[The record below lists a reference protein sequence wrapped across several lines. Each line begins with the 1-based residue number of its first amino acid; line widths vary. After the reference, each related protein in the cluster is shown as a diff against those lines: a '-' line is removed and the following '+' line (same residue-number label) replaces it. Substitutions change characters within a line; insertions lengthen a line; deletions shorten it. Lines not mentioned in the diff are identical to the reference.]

1 MSKIIG
7 AIAGFFKK
15 DQNVSRNGSYTERQS
30 SKKGVI
36 FDTLIQFFEEDDWD
50 IAQIEAKSVLTINYT
65 GKNSRWLCVAIVKE
79 LQEQFIFY
87 SVVPAEVPQK
97 KQLAILKLLTKI
109 NYELAVGNFE
119 MDFTDNSICCKTSID
134 VEGDR
139 ITTALIRQV
148 VNPNLEIMDIYLPE
162 IMATIRGG
170 ISQEILDSIMS
181 DVIGKIPVTNDLIYE
196 YFPVFV
202 EITQEATPL
211 QPKLLPDSQVCLDTS
226 SVVVPHKVEPFSVTN
241 VRVAFECPRL
251 FYLGY
256 RFGGM
261 TMFLPSGN
269 SLGIGKSFHQLSE
282 QFIKLAQQ
290 DSHFQSLLEP
300 EPSQIQVEAIAAQ
313 MQQLFY
319 GQIFFPHLQEASK
332 HDPGKA
338 PALLRLWQGL
348 TGLIRRWAE
357 LMLKNRS
364 YCAAAEVLSKTFI
377 AQELSVKHYFSLAN
391 GTKQLVQGRF
401 DSLVYDFEQHRLCVV
416 EYKTYQSVDP
426 SAQLAQ
432 VALYSYMLREKVG
445 LPINSAVYCVLPDLQ
460 ELTFS
465 WEQLENTVHQLIP
478 QKLQQMQ
485 QWLNWSQFNP
495 DPPPPTA
502 QPHLCRIC
510 PQQTK
515 CQTFFTAT
523 NSQSNASHQQ
533 SSAQSQTAIEAH
545 EGTLRLILPEPTADV
560 TLGNTTPID
569 ANALG
574 EKLVTALRHFG
585 VATEYQAAIIGPAFI
600 RVKLKPS
607 LGVKVGAIM
616 KLSDDLRVQLGLE
629 FRPLIAPQSGYVSV
643 DLPRPDRQIARFE
656 QYVQRELS
664 PCLGPIKMA
673 IGVNM
678 NGNLVEAD
686 LSDSNT
692 CHFLVG
698 GTSGSGKSEFLR
710 SLVLSLLVRHSAK
723 TLQIVL
729 IDPKRVTFPDFEQLP
744 WLYTPVIKDDT
755 EAIDLMVQLVQE
767 MQQRYQQ
774 FEQAGCIDINT
785 YNQKMNSKN
794 GQLLPRIVCI
804 FDEYADFMNEKEICK
819 ALEQSIKRLGA
830 MARAA
835 GIHLIIATQRPE
847 AKVVTPLI
855 KSNLPGRV
863 ALRTASEADSK
874 IILGET
880 YTDAAY
886 LLGKGDLLYQSGA
899 SLLRLQSLLV
909 MDIKLPKYS

>member
-1 MSKIIG
+1 MLYLTKDTEIRPVITKLTSSKILWL
-7 AIAGFFKK
+7 
-15 DQNVSRNGSYTERQS
+15 DTEVADYNTSNPRLS
-30 SKKGVI
+30 
-36 FDTLIQFFEEDDWD
+36 LIQVLADAKDLTGDSVYLLDVLEKPDLVTFFVNQIMKNPKLEKVFHNASFDLRFLGKDLAKNVTCTWKLAKKIPIDILAVPDLKLKTLAEKLCQFSTVDKTEQGSDWG
-50 IAQIEAKSVLTINYT
+50 QRPLSV
-65 GKNSRWLCVAIVKE
+65 
-79 LQEQFIFY
+79 
-87 SVVPAEVPQK
+87 
-97 KQLAILKLLTKI
+97 KQLDYATMDPVYLAQVHLRLL
-109 NYELAVGNFE
+109 EL
-119 MDFTDNSICCKTSID
+119 
-134 VEGDR
+134 
-139 ITTALIRQV
+139 
-148 VNPNLEIMDIYLPE
+148 VN
-162 IMATIRGG
+162 
-170 ISQEILDSIMS
+170 Q
-181 DVIGKIPVTNDLIYE
+181 GKEP
-196 YFPVFV
+196 
-202 EITQEATPL
+202 TPL
-211 QPKLLPDSQVCLDTS
+211 QQQL
-226 SVVVPHKVEPFSVTN
+226 PFSVTN

-251 FYLGY
+251 FFLGY
-256 RFGGM
+256 RFGGK

-282 QFIKLAQQ
+282 EFIKLTQQ

-319 GQIFFPHLQEASK
+319 EQIFFPHLQEASK
-332 HDPGKA
+332 NEPGKA
-338 PALLRLWQGL
+338 PALLQLWQGL
-348 TGLIRRWAE
+348 TSLIRLWAE
-357 LMLKNRS
+357 LLLKNRR
-364 YCAAAEVLSKTFI
+364 YCTAAEVLTKTFI

-391 GTKQLVQGRF
+391 GTQQLVQGRF
-401 DSLVYDFEQHRLCVV
+401 DSLVYDFEKHRLCVV

-485 QWLNWSQFNP
+485 QWLNWSQFNL

-502 QPHLCRIC
+502 QSHLCQIC

-523 NSQSNASHQQ
+523 NSQPTDSHPP
-533 SSAQSQTAIEAH
+533 SSAQSRTVIKADER
-545 EGTLRLILPEPTADV
+545 TTDV
-560 TLGNTTPID
+560 TVGTTTHTD

-585 VATEYQAAIIGPAFI
+585 IGTEYQGAVSGPAFI
-600 RVKLKPS
+600 RVKLKPN
-607 LGVKVGAIM
+607 LGVKVGSIIR
-616 KLSDDLRVQLGLE
+616 LSDDLRVQLGLE
-629 FRPLIAPQSGYVSV
+629 FRPRIAPQAGYVSV

-656 QYVQRELS
+656 EYVQPELS
-664 PCLGPIKMA
+664 PGLGPIKIA

-698 GTSGSGKSEFLR
+698 GTTGSGKSEFLR
-710 SLVLSLLVRHSAK
+710 SLLLSLLVRHSAN

-729 IDPKRVTFPDFEQLP
+729 IDPKRVTFSDFEQLP
-744 WLYTPVIKDDT
+744 WLYTPVIKQDT
-755 EAIDLMVQLVQE
+755 EAIDLMVQLVEE

-774 FEQAGCIDINT
+774 FEQAGCNDINT
-785 YNQKMNSKN
+785 YNQKMNSQN
-794 GQLLPRIVCI
+794 RQLLPRIVCI
-804 FDEYADFMNEKEICK
+804 FDEYADFMAEKESRNN
-819 ALEQSIKRLGA
+819 LEQSIKRLGA

-847 AKVVTPLI
+847 ARVVTPLI
-855 KSNLPGRV
+855 RSNLPGRV
-863 ALRTASEADSK
+863 ALRTATEADSK
-874 IILGET
+874 IILGE
-880 YTDAAY
+880 TDAAY

-899 SLLRLQSLLV
+899 DLLRLQSLLA
-909 MDIKLPKYS
+909 IGIQLPKYN